1 MVKHSKEESY
11 TNKAK
16 SLVKY
21 PKFKGK
27 GKEQTKEESEEN
39 AEHDKPDRPKTYT
52 VTKSPSSDDPSEVT
66 RKDLTNLI
74 SKSKV
79 LDNPELMS
87 DLYHLVEKFLKENS
101 AEE

>member
-1 MVKHSKEESY
+1 MVKHNKDESY

-27 GKEQTKEESEEN
+27 GREQTKYEAEEN
-39 AEHDKPDRPKTYT
+39 TEPDKPNRPKTYT
-52 VTKSPSSDDPSEVT
+52 VTKSPSSDDSSEVT
-66 RKDLTNLI
+66 QKDLTELI

>member
-1 MVKHSKEESY
+1 MVKHSKEESQ

-52 VTKSPSSDDPSEVT
+52 VTKSPSSDEVT

-79 LDNPELMS
+79 LDNRCQTFITWLTS
-87 DLYHLVEKFLKENS
+87 S
-101 AEE
+101 